1 VEHLCGYAQ
10 RDLAVPLLTEAAIA
24 GTPVDLREANTAGQ
38 AWCVEVNAA
47 GAFGDLR
54 GPR

>member
-24 GTPVDLREANTAGQ
+24 GTALNVRVASQHRCGSL
-38 AWCVEVNAA
+38 VH
-47 GAFGDLR
+47 
-54 GPR
+54 